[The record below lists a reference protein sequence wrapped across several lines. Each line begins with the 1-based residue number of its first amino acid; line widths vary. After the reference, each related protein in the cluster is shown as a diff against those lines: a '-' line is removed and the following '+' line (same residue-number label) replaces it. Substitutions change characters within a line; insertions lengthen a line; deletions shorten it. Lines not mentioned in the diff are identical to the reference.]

1 MFKRAMLSV
10 RRRKVKTIIFF
21 AFLFIVSSLVL
32 SSIAIKNATKESME
46 NAKKSISSE
55 VVLSRDMSKLKED
68 FQNERN
74 MGEPKEK
81 NDDEKREMLKD
92 MHGKMNENVAK
103 LSDVITISKIKYVSD
118 VRYTVKVNGTNSSFS
133 IYEENNN
140 QNENDD
146 FRRDN
151 RMKFNNNSLEI
162 EGINTFDLES
172 DYVNKKIELIDGES
186 FDETSDDTVVISYE
200 LSVTNNLNVNDTITI
215 TNSNGENID
224 LKIIGIY
231 QYSDSKGFNTNYN
244 KIYVN
249 INTAEKF
256 MTEEE
261 YNNKDYQVSDVIF
274 YLNDSDKVDEFISLA
289 KEKVITLEERNLT
302 LDIDTMEYKKMVSN
316 LEGVL
321 KFSNIVL
328 IVVSVSSIVIISLM
342 VINSLKDRN
351 YEIGVLL
358 SFGEKKMKII
368 GQFII
373 ELVLIATGAFILS
386 IGSSKLMSQKLANI
400 VMENQQNT
408 IEVINNDRNIRGTS
422 FGPMNN
428 YKNENKIKSIDVSTN
443 IDNVLKLFLIGYGI
457 IVISMSIPSIK
468 ILNTDPKNIL
478 SRKE

>member
-1 MFKRAMLSV
+1 MFKRGMLSV

-55 VVLSRDMSKLKED
+55 VVLSYDMSKLKED

-457 IVISMSIPSIK
+457 IVISMIIPSIK

>member
-443 IDNVLKLFLIGYGI
+443 IDDVLKLFLIGYGI
-457 IVISMSIPSIK
+457 IVISMIIPSIK

>member
-200 LSVTNNLNVNDTITI
+200 LSVTN
-215 TNSNGENID
+215 
-224 LKIIGIY
+224 
-231 QYSDSKGFNTNYN
+231 
-244 KIYVN
+244 
-249 INTAEKF
+249 
-256 MTEEE
+256 
-261 YNNKDYQVSDVIF
+261 
-274 YLNDSDKVDEFISLA
+274 
-289 KEKVITLEERNLT
+289 
-302 LDIDTMEYKKMVSN
+302 
-316 LEGVL
+316 
-321 KFSNIVL
+321 
-328 IVVSVSSIVIISLM
+328 
-342 VINSLKDRN
+342 
-351 YEIGVLL
+351 
-358 SFGEKKMKII
+358 
-368 GQFII
+368 
-373 ELVLIATGAFILS
+373 
-386 IGSSKLMSQKLANI
+386 
-400 VMENQQNT
+400 
-408 IEVINNDRNIRGTS
+408 
-422 FGPMNN
+422 
-428 YKNENKIKSIDVSTN
+428 
-443 IDNVLKLFLIGYGI
+443 
-457 IVISMSIPSIK
+457 
-468 ILNTDPKNIL
+468 
-478 SRKE
+478 

>member
-1 MFKRAMLSV
+1 MFKRGILSV

-55 VVLSRDMSKLKED
+55 VVLSYDMSKLKED

-457 IVISMSIPSIK
+457 IVISMIIPSIK

>member
-386 IGSSKLMSQKLANI
+386 IGSSKLTSQKLANI

-408 IEVINNDRNIRGTS
+408 IEVINNDRNIS
-422 FGPMNN
+422 
-428 YKNENKIKSIDVSTN
+428 
-443 IDNVLKLFLIGYGI
+443 
-457 IVISMSIPSIK
+457 ISMSIPSIK